1 MTAPG
6 PDRRGVLKGLAG
18 LAAVG
23 ATTTAAVS
31 ASAAPEQPAAASRVF
46 SPRDFGALGDGM
58 ADDTAG
64 FRSMHRA
71 MAQLQSEDD
80 RLRAADPSRPPAEF
94 LIRFDPGFYRYR
106 WNRWTWGLRRITV
119 LGYGATIQCLHPGP
133 YDIDQAP
140 LASNR
145 DHYWAWNPDGP
156 AYGDTSA
163 GPAEQYGL
171 RLRTARPGDETVT
184 LLAASATPLP
194 FTPGNWVL
202 IQSYAQ
208 QQNGYPPNMRY
219 FQRVRVAAIDGMA
232 IRLDRPL
239 LHLHKQDWPEDTAQA
254 SAIGG
259 ARIVAIDRPDCPL
272 ALCQRFLGLTVA
284 PNPNHAVR
292 DAGIRSTREALTIS
306 GTLRA
311 VVEDCEL
318 IALGVTQAEDVQIR
332 NCSIGYTEP
341 DKLIDRLSFEGCTIG
356 SLQQC
361 TGVNHM
367 TLRNCTVEGDAQILA
382 REVVVDSCSFPGPA
396 TPGEDRRGINL
407 EGPNPTRRM
416 TVTGCRF
423 FGRGDPTGH
432 ALRGPVW
439 IEVATDD
446 REIRLLDDHRL
457 HLAYGAT
464 AYATLVD
471 LLEEGWPIRL
481 DGAEGTRFGRCS
493 EIVDAGDGAIIG
505 VSVPGGLRPG
515 DRLAIPRLLSLLVTG
530 CRATGLPDDRPDPPD
545 LTWED
550 EVLHSRRLRVTLP
563 SSFAI
568 RPVWIPGYP
577 IAIRCTVIR
586 PYTGPS
592 PGCFLTWRE
601 AGPDS
606 APTELN
612 IDLTQVGPRELTT
625 RSVALD
631 AGDTFTIAGQ
641 PAQQLTAL
649 RYVPRASALIVTEP
663 GAIPA
668 PAAGTE
674 AEQAILRLEL
684 EVEPPFF

>member
-1 MTAPG
+1 MTPG

-18 LAAVG
+18 LATVG
-23 ATTTAAVS
+23 ATATAAVS
-31 ASAAPEQPAAASRVF
+31 ASAAPDQPVEAPRVF
-46 SPRDFGALGDGM
+46 SPRDFGARGDGM
-58 ADDTAG
+58 AEDTDG

-71 MAQLQSEDD
+71 MARLQSEDD
-80 RLRAADPSRPPAEF
+80 RLRDADPNRPPVEF
-94 LIRFDPGFYRYR
+94 LIRLDPGHYRYR

-119 LGYGATIQCLHPGP
+119 VGYGATIQCLHPGP

-156 AYGDTSA
+156 AYGDPSVK
-163 GPAEQYGL
+163 PAEEYGL
-171 RLRTARPGDETVT
+171 RLRTARPGDGTVT
-184 LLAASATPLP
+184 LLAPSAAPLP
-194 FTPGNWVL
+194 FAPGDWVL
-202 IQSYAQ
+202 VQSYAQ
-208 QQNGYPPNMRY
+208 QQNGYPPNMRH
-219 FQRVRVAAIDGMA
+219 FQRARVAAIDGMA

-239 LHLHKQDWPEDTAQA
+239 LHLHKQDWPEDPGQA

-272 ALCQRFLGLTVA
+272 ALSQRFLGLTVA
-284 PNPNHAVR
+284 SNPNHAVR
-292 DAGIRSTREALTIS
+292 DAGIRSTREALTVS

-341 DKLIDRLSFEGCTIG
+341 DKLIDRLSFESCTIG

-367 TLRNCTVEGDAQILA
+367 SLRNCTVEGDAQLLA
-382 REVVVDSCSFPGPA
+382 REVVVDGCSFPGPA

-407 EGPNPTRRM
+407 EGPNPTHRM

-439 IEVATDD
+439 IELAING
-446 REIRLLDDHRL
+446 RETRLLDDHRL
-457 HLAYGAT
+457 HLAYGGP

-481 DGAEGTRFGRCS
+481 DGAEGARFGRCS

-505 VSVPGGLRPG
+505 ISVPGGLRPG
-515 DRLAIPRLLSLLVTG
+515 EKLAIPRLLSLAVTG

-550 EVLHSRRLRVTLP
+550 EVLHSRRLRVTLQ
-563 SSFAI
+563 SDVAS
-568 RPVWIPGYP
+568 RPIWLPGYP
-577 IAIRCTVIR
+577 VSIRCTVIR

-592 PGCFLTWRE
+592 PGCFLTWRAE
-601 AGPDS
+601 GQGQTPI
-606 APTELN
+606 ELN
-612 IDLTQVGPRELTT
+612 IDLAQAGPRELTT
-625 RSVALD
+625 RYIELND
-631 AGDTFTIAGQ
+631 ADAFTIAGQ
-641 PAQQLTAL
+641 PAPRLPAL
-649 RYVPRASALIVTEP
+649 RYVRRGSALIVAEP

-668 PAAGTE
+668 PALGSE
-674 AEQAILRLEL
+674 AEQAIFRLEL
-684 EVEPPFF
+684 EVEPFF